1 MWWVWNVLRFFFFF
15 IYSVISLCSTEFL
28 FCSIYFILVLLLA
41 SSEKAELLS
50 LNNDPI
56 FT

>member
-1 MWWVWNVLRFFFFF
+1 M
-15 IYSVISLCSTEFL
+15 YSVISLCSTEFM
-28 FCSIYFILVLLLA
+28 FCSIYFFLVFSDLVLLLV

-56 FT
+56 FI